1 MILRI
6 TRAGIIRNKA
16 GEVSELI
23 LPVVITSDVTGTTA
37 TCTTRDDLAAFL
49 HRHNCK
55 ARCFLTGEIEQL
67 LADYMPTMGRQP
79 RVRTQRRRNI
89 HYEWMIFAG

>member
-1 MILRI
+1 MMILRI
-6 TRAGIIRNKA
+6 TTAGIIKNRD
-16 GEVSELI
+16 GEVSTLA
-23 LPVVITSDVTGTTA
+23 LPLMMTSNATGETA

-67 LADYMPTMGRQP
+67 LADYMPTRATKASH
-79 RVRTQRRRNI
+79 VRTPRKRNL
-89 HYEWMIFAG
+89 HCDWMI